1 MTELGHDRVTAVRVN
16 IETGVCVDRV
26 EGITSVVWRSKGELT
41 KSPELEINNLII
53 HSKHR

>member
-16 IETGVCVDRV
+16 IETGVCVDRL

-41 KSPELEINNLII
+41 KSPECKSEICI
-53 HSKHR
+53 HAKHR